1 MIAAAGRD
9 AATADD
15 LFVSHSKKR
24 LDELLALPL
33 GERFVHLDDRA
44 LTPADRTTLRRSMM
58 ARLKHRP
65 GARLREWGARRRRA
79 ARLGFRRLLLRPA
92 LWLILVLGGAWFAL
106 AWSHTPTIGYSAV
119 ARTTDLYGQQGLVAS
134 SYTFPPMTSIP
145 IVRMTD
151 EQALVR
157 VWMPG
162 EGFLYGTIERRGLG
176 LDR

>member
-33 GERFVHLDDRA
+33 GERFAHLDDKA

-58 ARLKHRP
+58 AKLKHRP
-65 GARLREWGARRRRA
+65 GARLREWWARRRRA

-106 AWSHTPTIGYSAV
+106 AWSHTPTIGYSTV
-119 ARTTDLYGQQGLVAS
+119 ARTTDLYGPQGLVAS

-151 EQALVR
+151 KQALVR